1 MTACCFSPAPFVA
14 TAQKTPH
21 VTCLK
26 CGTFNFWHM
35 KCSDWPRFWAGKS
48 WLHSPGLGSPTH
60 STRSSRLKNS
70 PDRPSRLPSGPSSKC
85 SSLRWFESYPN
96 FMGFLAYLA
105 SSQRYA
111 WSFNMMI
118 VHSMRGCRQ
127 ESGDCQSPFC
137 QPSRQNDGFLAQY
150 KWIRLREESTG
161 NYLPIPGNLMKF
173 RVSTCFHHKCSLQPI
188 PGSTQGS
195 GPAHWSSGRSSP
207 FCSQRRTS
215 SCNQA

>member
-1 MTACCFSPAPFVA
+1 MHVAKFWFSVGPWWCTTIHNMCDMTACCFSPAPFVA

-118 VHSMRGCRQ
+118 VPQHARLSTRIRRLS
-127 ESGDCQSPFC
+127 EPFL
-137 QPSRQNDGFLAQY
+137 PTITTKWWFL
-150 KWIRLREESTG
+150 
-161 NYLPIPGNLMKF
+161 
-173 RVSTCFHHKCSLQPI
+173 
-188 PGSTQGS
+188 GSI
-195 GPAHWSSGRSSP
+195 
-207 FCSQRRTS
+207 
-215 SCNQA
+215 